1 MCSNHNSS
9 LCFFQVLLW
18 SVEEV
23 ASWVK
28 KIGFPAAAFVEAG
41 VDGDLLLQLD
51 EKNLKED
58 LNMTNG
64 IHRKRFLRELTGLR
78 KAADYSSKDTSNMAG
93 FLATAVGP
101 DYKAYTYDLLRHDLS
116 LELMKRVNEADL
128 HDMLKEAGVKSA
140 IHRLHIIEAVYES
153 ANTDDNGYVS
163 QLSGGSSNNS
173 DGVVDVYVSYPRR
186 GGAELASLIKMNLQL
201 RGFSVYADAH
211 DSVSTNANVLN
222 YVREAKNFVIILSPN
237 ALDECI
243 GDLENKSQLHK
254 EIVTALQNDCN
265 IIPVIDDFQFPDPE
279 ELPENMRALCYFN
292 GVRWVHDYQEACVD
306 KLERFIRGESFVR
319 TDSLSHL
326 MSSTGRRS
334 RADSGRSTPSKLSI
348 TPLVARKQRHR
359 TFSCDSAISSNSS

>member
-1 MCSNHNSS
+1 M
-9 LCFFQVLLW
+9 W

-28 KIGFPAAAFVEAG
+28 KIGFPSTAFAEAG

-58 LNMTNG
+58 LSMTNG
-64 IHRKRFLRELTGLR
+64 IHRKRFLRELNGLR
-78 KAADYSSKDTSNMAG
+78 KAADYSSKDSSNMAG
-93 FLATAVGP
+93 FLAGCVGT

-140 IHRLHIIEAVYES
+140 IHRLRIVEAVRECAS
-153 ANTDDNGYVS
+153 SSNGDDSGYMS
-163 QLSGGSSNNS
+163 QLSGSSSSETSNL
-173 DGVVDVYVSYPRR
+173 VDVYVSYPRNS
-186 GGAELASLIKMNLQL
+186 GAELASLIKMNLQL

-211 DSVSTNANVLN
+211 DSVSPNENVFN

-243 GDLENKSQLHK
+243 GDLSNKSQLHR
-254 EIVTALQNDCN
+254 EIVTALQNNCN

-326 MSSTGRRS
+326 MSAGRRS
-334 RADSGRSTPSKLSI
+334 RGDSGRSTPTKLNI
-348 TPLVARKQRHR
+348 TPLVGRKERNR
-359 TFSCDSAISSNSS
+359 TISCDSVISSSSS